1 MAEQTVLIVYPRT
14 VVGKANRRLG
24 AGGQIPA
31 VLYGMGREALSIAI
45 DRHDFE
51 LFMSHHAAGSTL
63 VEMQIEGEK
72 DPVNAMIRE
81 MQVSPLKGNILH
93 VDFMAVSLDKPVHAV
108 VSVRLVNDPAGVK
121 AGGVLTI
128 DRHEINV
135 EAKPAEIPEFLEVD
149 VSALEV
155 GDSLH
160 VRDVV
165 APAGVTILDDADGII
180 ASVTP
185 PTVAIE
191 EEEVV
196 EEAEPEVIGAK
207 AEEE

>member
-1 MAEQTVLIVYPRT
+1 MSESTVLTVFPRT
-14 VVGKANRRLG
+14 VIGKANRRLD
-24 AGGQIPA
+24 AEGQIPA
-31 VLYGMGREALSIAI
+31 VLYGMSRESMPIAV

-63 VEMQIEGEK
+63 VEIQIEGEK
-72 DPVNAMIRE
+72 KPVHAMIRE
-81 MQVSPLKGNILH
+81 MQTSPIKGNIMH
-93 VDFMAVSLDKPVHAV
+93 VDFMAVSLNKPVHAV
-108 VSVRLVNDPAGVK
+108 VAVHLVNDPAGVK

-135 EAKPAEIPEFLEVD
+135 EAKPAELPEFIEVD

-160 VRDVV
+160 IGDIK
-165 APAGVTILDDADGII
+165 PPKGVTLLDDPEGIV

-185 PTVAIE
+185 PTVPVEAE
-191 EEEVV
+191 EGAEQ
-196 EEAEPEVIGAK
+196 AEPEVIGAK
-207 AEEE
+207 SEEE